1 PRKDIGNLPRFAYI
15 PFADHQF
22 YSHLYNSMVDAW
34 TKIPVRGVIWY
45 QGCSNAGQPS
55 YLKYHKALINDWR
68 AKWNSPDMP
77 FIIVQLAGYEPA
89 HANDWMTYDPNK
101 PSGYALTRD
110 IQMKMLALKNVGLA
124 CTIDIGEPA
133 NIHPANKQDVGK
145 RLALEARRI
154 AYGEDIV
161 SQGPI
166 FDKAIPEGETI
177 RVFFKNLTGDLKTSD
192 GKAPGAFA
200 IAGDDRQFVWANA
213 KLDGKTVIVSSPDVK
228 SPKFVR
234 YAYAGYRGDCN
245 LQNHEGLPAYPFLS
259 DADNS
264 NL

>member
-1 PRKDIGNLPRFAYI
+1 
-15 PFADHQF
+15 
-22 YSHLYNSMVDAW
+22 
-34 TKIPVRGVIWY
+34 
-45 QGCSNAGQPS
+45 
-55 YLKYHKALINDWR
+55 
-68 AKWNSPDMP
+68 MP
-77 FIIVQLAGYEPA
+77 FLIVQLAGFEPQ

-110 IQMKMLALKNVGLA
+110 IQMKMLAIKNVGLA
-124 CTIDIGEPA
+124 CAIDIGEAA

-154 AYGEDIV
+154 AYGENIV

-166 FDKAIPEGETI
+166 FDKAVPEGETI
-177 RVFFKNLTGDLKTSD
+177 RVFFKNLSGDLKTSD

-200 IAGDDRQFVWANA
+200 IAGEDRKFVWAEA
-213 KLDGKTVIVSSPDVK
+213 KLDGKTVIVSSPEVK
-228 SPKFVR
+228 APKFVR

-245 LQNHEGLPAYPFLS
+245 LQCQEGLPAYPFIS

>member
-1 PRKDIGNLPRFAYI
+1 
-15 PFADHQF
+15 
-22 YSHLYNSMVDAW
+22 
-34 TKIPVRGVIWY
+34 
-45 QGCSNAGQPS
+45 
-55 YLKYHKALINDWR
+55 
-68 AKWNSPDMP
+68 MP

-89 HANDWMTYDPNK
+89 HAKDWKTYDPNK

-124 CTIDIGEPA
+124 TAIDIGEVA

-154 AYGEDIV
+154 AYGENIV
-161 SQGPI
+161 SEGPI
-166 FDKAIPEGETI
+166 FDKAVPEGDSI
-177 RVFFKNLTGDLKTSD
+177 RVFFKNVSGNLKTSD
-192 GKAPGAFA
+192 GQAPGAFA
-200 IAGDDRQFVWANA
+200 VAGEDRKFVWAEA
-213 KLDGKTVIVSSPDVK
+213 KLDGKTVVVSSPDVK

-245 LQNHEGLPAYPFLS
+245 LQNPEGLPAYPFIS